1 MDMAGNTVLVTG
13 GGSGIGLALAQRF
26 LASGSDVIICG
37 RDAERLEA
45 AHRANPGLQILRA
58 DVAGQAGRERLAA
71 AVVDA
76 YPALNILVNNAGIQ
90 RRGRFRADTA
100 PWAERA
106 AEIAI
111 NLEAPI
117 HLASLLLPH
126 LAAQP
131 RASIVNVTSGLAFI
145 PMAFAPVYAAT
156 KAAMHSFSQA
166 LRAELADSPVTVV
179 EIIPPAVKTDLGG
192 AGLHDDGV
200 PVDAFADGVIARLA
214 AGESE
219 IGYGM
224 SEDFRTATRDQLAA
238 LYRQLNGL
246 ND

>member
-13 GGSGIGLALAQRF
+13 GGSGIGLALARRF
-26 LASGSDVIICG
+26 LASGSDVVICG

-45 AHRANPGLQILRA
+45 AHQTNPGLKILRA
-58 DVAGQAGRERLAA
+58 DVADQAGREQLAA

-90 RRGRFRADTA
+90 RRERFRADIA

-126 LAAQP
+126 LAARP

-145 PMAFAPVYAAT
+145 PMTFAPVYAAT

-179 EIIPPAVKTDLGG
+179 EIIPPAVNTDLGG
-192 AGLHDDGV
+192 VGLHNDDV
-200 PVDAFADGVIARLA
+200 PVDEFADAVMARLA
-214 AGESE
+214 HGASE
-219 IGYGM
+219 IGYGL
-224 SEDFRTATRDQLAA
+224 SDHFRTATREELDA